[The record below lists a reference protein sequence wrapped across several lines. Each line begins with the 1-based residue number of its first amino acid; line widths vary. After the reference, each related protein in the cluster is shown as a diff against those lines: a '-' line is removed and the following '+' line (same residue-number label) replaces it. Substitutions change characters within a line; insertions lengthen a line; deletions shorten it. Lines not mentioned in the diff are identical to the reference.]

1 MESSFLDQIASILN
15 IDKKDLSGELELES
29 CQWDSIA
36 VAEFAAIA
44 SVSFNIDINLYSVH
58 KCRTVADLL
67 DLIPINT
74 AQSHGQ
80 H

>member
-1 MESSFLDQIASILN
+1 MDSSFLDQIAGILN
-15 IDKKDLSGELELES
+15 IDKKDLSGELELDS
-29 CQWDSIA
+29 CQWGSIA

-44 SVSFNIDINLYSVH
+44 SVSFNINIDLYSVH

-67 DLIPINT
+67 DLIPNNT
-74 AQSHGQ
+74 GQNHGQ